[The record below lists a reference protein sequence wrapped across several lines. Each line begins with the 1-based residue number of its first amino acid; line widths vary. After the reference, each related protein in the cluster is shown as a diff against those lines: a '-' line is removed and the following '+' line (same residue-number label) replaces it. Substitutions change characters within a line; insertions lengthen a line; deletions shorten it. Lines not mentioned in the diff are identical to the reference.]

1 MSKASGER
9 CAATGASNSRSQS
22 AVFGADVGEPELL
35 RIKAD
40 QTAAGSQKRIRSAR
54 LTLEA
59 DHIIHPHMSTEPRSV
74 KFTVYQPNLA
84 PLHIALPVQTIT
96 LGRASDC
103 TIPIRDRF
111 LSRRHAEISFS
122 DGIWQVRDCGSVNGT
137 LINGTKLTGP
147 AVLKPG
153 DHIILGDSEVVFE
166 AADSEPPPTFVSV
179 DSDSH
184 AKSLAIPMREAIA
197 EVDRGRERTGILA
210 SLGAQFIEDRPMA
223 ELFEFIL
230 DRVMALLKPSR
241 AALALLDEDDKTFSN
256 VHVRR
261 SESSDSSDLAISRT
275 LLGEVIEER
284 NVISFID
291 TAQDEKLA
299 RAESIVRQ
307 HIRSAVCAPLLV
319 GEAVLGVLYLD
330 FLASRGSITP
340 EDLRLIAQIARFAAV
355 KLETTRLREES
366 IAKRLIDEELKTA
379 YKIQSR
385 LLPTELPCLDGY
397 CFAGA
402 NRPAKTVSG
411 DYYDVI
417 VRPDGR
423 IYFIIA
429 DVSGKGITAALVMSS
444 LATAFNIFT
453 RTDPAPADLVRDLN
467 LTMAPKT
474 SPSKFATL
482 VAGVLDPATGTID
495 YANAGHV
502 PPLLLTAEGVKE
514 LKSTDVV
521 VGLFPGASYRNQIT
535 RLAPGDSLLLFTD
548 GVTEA
553 ENDREEQLGLP
564 AVAELLGP
572 LHGKRADDLLNA
584 IDARVQE
591 FVGSVALGDDVTLLS
606 LTRTL

>member
-1 MSKASGER
+1 M
-9 CAATGASNSRSQS
+9 
-22 AVFGADVGEPELL
+22 
-35 RIKAD
+35 
-40 QTAAGSQKRIRSAR
+40 
-54 LTLEA
+54 
-59 DHIIHPHMSTEPRSV
+59 
-74 KFTVYQPNLA
+74 
-84 PLHIALPVQTIT
+84 HIALPVQTIT

-111 LSRRHAEISFS
+111 LSRRHAEINFA
-122 DGIWQVRDCGSVNGT
+122 DGVWQVRDCGSVNGT
-137 LINGTKLTGP
+137 LVNGSKLTGP

-197 EVDRGRERTGILA
+197 EVDRGRERTGVLA
-210 SLGAQFIEDRPMA
+210 SLGVQFIEDRSMS

-241 AALALLDEDDKTFSN
+241 AALALLGNDRKTFTS

-261 SESSDSSDLAISRT
+261 SESNDSIDLVISRT

-284 NVISFID
+284 NVISFVD
-291 TAQDEKLA
+291 TGQDEKLA

-307 HIRSAVCAPLLV
+307 NIRSAVCAPLLV
-319 GEAVLGVLYLD
+319 GDAVLGVLYLD
-330 FLASRGSITP
+330 FLASRGSVTA

-379 YKIQSR
+379 YTIQSR
-385 LLPTELPCLDGY
+385 LLPRELPSLDSY
-397 CFAGA
+397 CFAGT
-402 NRPAKTVSG
+402 NKPCNTVSG

-417 VRPDGR
+417 ARPDGR

-429 DVSGKGITAALVMSS
+429 DVSGKGITAALVISS

-467 LTMAPKT
+467 LTLAPKT
-474 SPSKFATL
+474 APTKFATL
-482 VAGVLDPATGTID
+482 VVGVLDPATGTID

-502 PPLLLTAEGVKE
+502 PPLLLTAGGVQQ
-514 LKSTDVV
+514 LKTTDMV
-521 VGLFPGASYRNQIT
+521 VGLFPGAAYRNQAA
-535 RLAPGDSLLLFTD
+535 RLAPGDSLILFTD

-553 ENDREEQLGLP
+553 ENEKEDQLGLP
-564 AVAELLGP
+564 AVADLLSP
-572 LHGKRADDLLNA
+572 MHGTRADTLLDA
-584 IDARVQE
+584 IDRRVQE
-591 FVGSVALGDDVTLLS
+591 FVGSVPLGDDVTLLS
-606 LTRTL
+606 ITRTG